1 MILSWIYRCGC
12 TSWGI
17 LGCGIVGRIDG
28 REGSWVRIGEV
39 VLFIYFINGFIVMGD
54 YRWVRIWCVCLGYI

>member
-1 MILSWIYRCGC
+1 M
-12 TSWGI
+12 SWGI